1 MIIDGKMGMLN
12 NLLSN
17 KNMENRNF
25 STVEHL
31 RDPDKKMSDEFNQF
45 IDDNGY
51 TSEQMQ
57 VALLRF
63 YDDDLEN
70 QKQDPA
76 VEKILEKIKEMID
89 NNFPLNRLPELIEA
103 KNKVEKIIPNYFEYI
118 DTLDISPKEKA
129 VLNSIIEKER
139 LGQIILFIDEEITAE
154 FEVPKGMTKEQLAL
168 TLIFNIKRLT
178 NLVPEGKRYGFGFS
192 GE

>member
-1 MIIDGKMGMLN
+1 MEVLS
-12 NLLSN
+12 NLLNN
-17 KNMENRNF
+17 KNMEKRNF
-25 STVEHL
+25 NTVEHL
-31 RDPDKKMSDEFNQF
+31 RDPDKKMSDEFKQF

-57 VALLRF
+57 MALLRF

-76 VEKILEKIKEMID
+76 VEKILERIKEMVD
-89 NNFPLNRLPELIEA
+89 NNFPLNRLPELIKI
-103 KNKVEKIIPNYFEYI
+103 KNKVEKIIPSYFEYI

-129 VLNSIIEKER
+129 VLHSIIEKER
-139 LGQIILFIDEEITAE
+139 IGQVILFIDGEITAE
-154 FEVPKGMTKEQLAL
+154 FKIPKGMIKEQLAL
-168 TLIFNIKRLT
+168 TLIFNIKRLA
-178 NLVPEGKRYGFGFS
+178 NLVPEGKKYGFGFS